1 MRHLGLGAVLAAL
14 FALAGVAAA
23 GDDTMRLDLKKSPK
37 TALTGGDDAASLFSH
52 DVRARLSDD
61 DVEDVFFGYSRG
73 YWRGTHGYGYY
84 FPHFWRWR
92 AGYWAGSYG
101 GGWYPFRGYYA
112 GYRWG
117 YPWLRW
123 GAALAYSAPFY
134 SYSSAP
140 VYSYGDAT
148 VTPVDPGYAPGA
160 SDAYG
165 GTAQMPR
172 PTRIPMPTRTGTAS
186 GDVLPMPQQSGTA
199 PRSLL
204 PMPSRSGTAS
214 GNVLPLPQRSGT
226 APRNLLPTPRSGETL
241 PKTRIPMPSEPAP
254 KTRPSRP
261 MPPPDQLDGPTGPP
275 PTYRYDGGPTQRVPM
290 PPPDAGPNTPSPKGG
305 GTSGRIV
312 KLTYP
317 AYGDNLRKF
326 DAPDGTVVVK
336 KTDK

>member
-1 MRHLGLGAVLAAL
+1 MRHLGLGAALTAL
-14 FALAGVAAA
+14 FALTGVAAA
-23 GDDTMRLDLKKSPK
+23 GDDTMRLDLKKSSK
-37 TALTGGDDAASLFSH
+37 TALTGGADAANLFSH
-52 DVRARLSDD
+52 DARAKLSDD

-73 YWRGTHGYGYY
+73 YWRGSHGYGYY

-112 GYRWG
+112 GYRWW

-123 GAALAYSAPFY
+123 SANLAYNAPYY
-134 SYSSAP
+134 SYGYSTP
-140 VYSYGDAT
+140 VYSYGDSS
-148 VTPVDPGYAPGA
+148 VTPVDPGVDYGA
-160 SDAYG
+160 RDTSGSARQFP
-165 GTAQMPR
+165 A
-172 PTRIPMPTRTGTAS
+172 PTRIPMPTRTGTAP
-186 GDVLPMPQQSGTA
+186 DNQLPMPQQSGTA

-204 PMPSRSGTAS
+204 PIPSRT
-214 GNVLPLPQRSGT
+214 GT
-226 APRNLLPTPRSGETL
+226 APKSLLPMPRSSQTL
-241 PKTRIPMPSEPAP
+241 PKTRVPMPNEPAP

-261 MPPPDQLDGPTGPP
+261 MPPPDDGPTGPP

-290 PPPDAGPNTPSPKGG
+290 PPPDPNPTSPSPKG

-326 DAPDGTVVVK
+326 DAAPDGTVVVK